1 MMNNVTITP
10 TNNELETMLKI
21 AISGKPNEGLGK
33 IQQIILRLKD
43 NNIISWNDILQWND
57 IVQKESYQKYIQ
69 KNKNDNP
76 IMFSDWVTAGYLL
89 KNGCQVLKNGATL
102 LNFECDDKAYL
113 RY

>member
-1 MMNNVTITP
+1 MNNVTIKP

-21 AISGKPNEGLGK
+21 AISGKPNEGFGE

-43 NNIISWNDILQWND
+43 NNIISWNDIF
-57 IVQKESYQKYIQ
+57 QKESYQKYIQ
-69 KNKNDNP
+69 ENKSNNP
-76 IMFSDWVTAGYLL
+76 ITFSDWVIAGYLL

>member
-1 MMNNVTITP
+1 MKY
-10 TNNELETMLKI
+10 NELETMLKI
-21 AISGKPNEGLGK
+21 AINGKPNEGLGK

-57 IVQKESYQKYIQ
+57 IFQKESYQKYIQ
-69 KNKNDNP
+69 ENKSDNP
-76 IMFSDWVTAGYLL
+76 ITFSNWVIAGYLL

>member
-1 MMNNVTITP
+1 MMNNVTIKP

-43 NNIISWNDILQWND
+43 NNIISWNDI
-57 IVQKESYQKYIQ
+57 VQKESYQKYIQ

-76 IMFSDWVTAGYLL
+76 IMFSDWVIAGYLL
-89 KNGCQVLKNGATL
+89 KNGCQILKNGATL